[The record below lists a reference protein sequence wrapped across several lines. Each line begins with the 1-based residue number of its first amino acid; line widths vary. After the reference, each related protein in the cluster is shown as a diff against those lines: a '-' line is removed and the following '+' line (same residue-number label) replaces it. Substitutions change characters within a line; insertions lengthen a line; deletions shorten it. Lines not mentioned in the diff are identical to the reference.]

1 MTGPWSLKHDPGPR
15 EGNAVAETDTIGLVE
30 VTSIGIGYK
39 AQDAMLKTASVELLL
54 ARTICSGKYLIV
66 VSGDVASVES
76 SVEAGANAAEGALIE
91 RRVISR
97 LHPSVFPAVAMAVDL
112 PAEQFEAL
120 GIIETFSASTAVE
133 VADAAA
139 KAANIKLFRIHL
151 AMAIGG
157 KGFVLLT
164 GDISSVE
171 AAVAAA
177 APVAGAEGML
187 VSSVVV
193 PAPRRE
199 LFREY
204 I

>member
-1 MTGPWSLKHDPGPR
+1 
-15 EGNAVAETDTIGLVE
+15 VAEIDTIGLVE
-30 VTSIGIGYK
+30 VTSIGIGYR
-39 AQDAMLKTASVELLL
+39 AQDAMLKAASVELLL
-54 ARTICSGKYLIV
+54 ARTICSGKYLIA

-76 SVEAGANAAEGALIE
+76 SVEAGAAAAEGALIE

-97 LHPSVFPAVAMAVDL
+97 LHPSVFSAISMAVEL
-112 PAEQFEAL
+112 PAEQFEAM
-120 GIIETFSASTAVE
+120 GIIETFSASTIIE

-164 GDISSVE
+164 GDVPSVE

-187 VSSVVV
+187 VSSVVI

-199 LFREY
+199 LFRKY